1 MLSNHP
7 QTAVFLGSAIKNNAQ
22 PNKAEH
28 YLSVCAQLKGR
39 LWPKRNLCFYRSE
52 LITLVVTLNEYDLTI
67 DYVWLLFLTN

>member
-28 YLSVCAQLKGR
+28 YLSVCAQLKAAFTLQANWRSGA
-39 LWPKRNLCFYRSE
+39 KRGEAMCSE
-52 LITLVVTLNEYDLTI
+52 ASRQRPANTS
-67 DYVWLLFLTN
+67 